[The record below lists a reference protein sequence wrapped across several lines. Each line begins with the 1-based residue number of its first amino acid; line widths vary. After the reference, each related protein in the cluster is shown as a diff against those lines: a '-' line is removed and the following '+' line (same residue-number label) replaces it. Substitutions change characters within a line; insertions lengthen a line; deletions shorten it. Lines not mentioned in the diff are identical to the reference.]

1 VKGKCRKKSFTY
13 FFCWTAPYIQ
23 TQRNVTRKRDP
34 SP

>member
-13 FFCWTAPYIQ
+13 FFYWIAPYIQ
-23 TQRNVTRKRDP
+23 TQRNITREQSL